1 MSETKIVIDLTGPA
15 MIFATIAGPVL
26 AVWASE
32 WRYSRRQAKEKRE
45 QIFQTLMSTRATR
58 LNIVHVEA
66 LNQIDF
72 AFQGNGY
79 SQIRES
85 WAIYRKHLQSPES
98 ASVGE
103 AQVVWQTK
111 ASDLF
116 ANLLHE
122 IAKGLNLPFS
132 KSYIIDNSYRPD
144 AHLYAELDNL
154 KIRQLLLEVLEKGRP
169 LNIRDI
175 STYEEPNKSD

>member
-1 MSETKIVIDLTGPA
+1 MSETKIIIDLTGPA

-32 WRYSRRQAKEKRE
+32 WRHSRRSKHEARE
-45 QIFQTLMSTRATR
+45 RVFQTLMSTRATR

-72 AFQGNGY
+72 VFQDKKYN
-79 SQIRES
+79 QIRVS
-85 WAIYRKHLQSPES
+85 WMLYRQHLQSIES

-103 AQVVWQTK
+103 AQAVWQSK
-111 ASDLF
+111 ANDLF

-122 IAKGLNLPFS
+122 IAKGLNLSFT
-132 KSYIIDNSYRPD
+132 KSYIIDKSYRPD
-144 AHLYAELDNL
+144 AHLANELDFIE
-154 KIRQLLLEVLEKGRP
+154 IRQLILQVLKDGRP
-169 LNIRDI
+169 INIRSVDE
-175 STYEEPNKSD
+175 SKT